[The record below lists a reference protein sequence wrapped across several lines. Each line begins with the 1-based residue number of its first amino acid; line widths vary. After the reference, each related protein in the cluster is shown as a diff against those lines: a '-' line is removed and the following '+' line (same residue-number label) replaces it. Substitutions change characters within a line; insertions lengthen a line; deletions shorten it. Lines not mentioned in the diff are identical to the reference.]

1 MVEAPF
7 MCFDYRVMTPGRFEL
22 AITAVKGQCH
32 SPLDQGAKKTA
43 SYDEVLYG
51 ITFLSDLPAY
61 TLLSVIHLRAGLLRC
76 RIPLLRCSNGFSG
89 IRTRVILFLLKS
101 AITN

>member
-32 SPLDQGAKKTA
+32 SPLDQGAKKKLHLMTRF
-43 SYDEVLYG
+43 Y
-51 ITFLSDLPAY
+51 PA
-61 TLLSVIHLRAGLLRC
+61 
-76 RIPLLRCSNGFSG
+76 
-89 IRTRVILFLLKS
+89 
-101 AITN
+101 